1 AVRAE
6 VNCPRRHAVERVGG
20 RVSVRSIERVDR
32 IRCEGAAESLAAGAA
47 GPAAG
52 PSLRL
57 APSGAAVIARPQ
69 DQVANSSLRTN
80 LWIAR
85 KRDCIA
91 SASKLPAFLGAEGT
105 APQVQP
111 PSWLLTTRSP
121 FTATAVEPPVA
132 ASSVNRPRPD
142 FTH

>member
-1 AVRAE
+1 WR
-6 VNCPRRHAVERVGG
+6 
-20 RVSVRSIERVDR
+20 
-32 IRCEGAAESLAAGAA
+32 
-47 GPAAG
+47 
-52 PSLRL
+52 
-57 APSGAAVIARPQ
+57 
-69 DQVANSSLRTN
+69 QVAPPSSLVHRTRSPNSSLRTN

-132 ASSVNRPRPD
+132 ASSVNRPRPA
-142 FTH
+142 FTQLRPLLLRKRPGSSPAPKGTRAASRQPSPAPGLRCTTKARLG